1 MKNIFRKSLNNKCLC
16 TLCALAVCIFVLNT
30 ANAGNL
36 LEKGMNIL
44 SGSGE
49 KESRDEPTSTEI
61 SKAFKQ
67 ALRIGSENVVEQLGQ
82 KNGFNDDPAVH
93 IPLPEKL
100 DTVKSALDKTGLSFL
115 TEDLELKLNR
125 AAEKAT
131 PEAKKLFLQAIKNMK
146 FEDVMKIYEGPRDS
160 ATKYFKNSMSGA
172 LAEEMRPIV
181 KNSLSQVGA
190 VQTYNRVMDEYNSIP
205 LVPDTKANLT
215 DYVTKKGMEGIFYY
229 MAEEEAAIR
238 ENPAKQTTKL
248 LKRVFGSE

>member
-1 MKNIFRKSLNNKCLC
+1 MK
-16 TLCALAVCIFVLNT
+16 
-30 ANAGNL
+30 
-36 LEKGMNIL
+36 IL

-49 KESRDEPTSTEI
+49 KESREEPTNSEI
-61 SKAFKQ
+61 SNAFKQ
-67 ALRIGSENVVEQLGQ
+67 ALRIGSENVVAQLGQ

-100 DTVKSALDKTGLSFL
+100 DTVKSALNKIGLSSL
-115 TEDLELKLNR
+115 TENLELKLNR

-131 PEAKKLFLQAIKNMK
+131 PEAKKLFLQAIKNMT
-146 FEDVMKIYEGPRDS
+146 FEDVMNIYKGPEDS

-181 KNSLSQVGA
+181 KNSLSSVGA
-190 VQTYNRVMDEYNSIP
+190 VKTYNRVMDEYNSIP
-205 LVPDTKANLT
+205 LVPDAKADLAG
-215 DYVTKKGMEGIFYY
+215 YVTNEAMDGIFYY

-238 ENPAKQTTKL
+238 ENPAKQTTEL